1 MADFSFNPAA
11 ANKASQYYDGH
22 DYEVELSALPRTRAP
37 SYTPGNSAF
46 QDEDDISLIND
57 RKSSKSGLGAT
68 ERVVRVVSQTPTAAS
83 NRQKRRRLQGWRF
96 GVACSATMAS
106 SVLILNLILAIVA
119 AVKFG
124 SENGVGTA
132 FTGSCATVNSW
143 ATWLHIVINALS
155 SLLLSASN
163 YTMQCLCSPTRK
175 EIDKAHAKGDWM
187 DVGVASVR
195 NIWRVRW
202 TRGVLWWCLALSS
215 VPIHLLY
222 NSAIFKTLDA
232 NDFSV
237 ATVNSDFLNGEPFYP
252 FYPIPPTYSSGYQ
265 EDGTPKGYFN
275 IADVPALRKVQSFFA
290 QNYQNASA
298 IQNLTN
304 SDCIAAYGTSFI
316 SGHSHLLLVTS
327 QKGNG
332 SNHTVFSYEEIQTSS
347 GAGPNDDWIC
357 TDSEEA
363 QGTTN
368 CDISGARNN
377 AATWTMYGAPI
388 EYCLAQIA
396 PSHCKLQFSMQILI
410 TVILMNVCKS
420 ACMFLTLYRQKDATL
435 VTIGDA
441 LSSFLDRP
449 DPLTKDR
456 CLMAKVDVHN
466 GPLRWRA
473 SGVKNTPNTKP
484 LPVTYYAPLRR
495 RWFAG
500 ATVLRW
506 CITIGLC
513 TAALITAGT
522 LLGIGVGGTQTYLS
536 GQSVFSLG
544 FGAVDSRSL
553 IDVGLPQ
560 YGASGLLSSVLLA
573 NLPQAI
579 VSFLY
584 LTYNGLFT
592 SMLLCHE
599 YSKYAMDGRRKP
611 LRVTTPHGQQ
621 RTTYYLQLPYTYSL
635 PLLVTSGTLHWLISQ
650 SIFLARISIYN
661 DGVNSDQDDY
671 SEVGYSCTPILCV
684 VLLGTAMLV
693 FALGMGCRKFASS
706 MPVAGSCSVALAA
719 ACHPPKRDEDASF
732 LPVRWGEVADASG
745 EEDEVRHCSF
755 TSGEVQAMT
764 PGRLIDEASTSLFG
778 LRSDLGASAPAQR
791 DRLHTSSTSDAT
803 QVNTHTLCDIMA
815 KSTKDH
821 WSAEKYSSAADFVPK
836 LTTTVLSY
844 LNVQPGDHILDIGCG
859 DGQLTVQIAASASSG
874 KVLGLDASQSFIST
888 AQQKHNSQN
897 CEFELHDCTHLAQY
911 PDAVNGSWDKVFSN
925 AALHW
930 ILRNPDTRV
939 NVFRDAHKALK
950 SGGKLVF
957 EMGGKGNVA
966 EVQAAFTAALMHAGL
981 PIEAAREAKPW
992 FFPSVEWMSTTLS
1005 EVGFEVEKCELEYRP
1020 TKCSAENADGSG
1032 GLVGWLRLMGAQFLD
1047 AVGEGKR
1054 EAVLREVC
1062 EILETVVTREED
1074 GSKWLGYT
1082 RLRAVARKL

>member
-1 MADFSFNPAA
+1 MA
-11 ANKASQYYDGH
+11 
-22 DYEVELSALPRTRAP
+22 
-37 SYTPGNSAF
+37 
-46 QDEDDISLIND
+46 
-57 RKSSKSGLGAT
+57 
-68 ERVVRVVSQTPTAAS
+68 
-83 NRQKRRRLQGWRF
+83 
-96 GVACSATMAS
+96 
-106 SVLILNLILAIVA
+106 
-119 AVKFG
+119 
-124 SENGVGTA
+124 
-132 FTGSCATVNSW
+132 TG
-143 ATWLHIVINALS
+143 
-155 SLLLSASN
+155 
-163 YTMQCLCSPTRK
+163 
-175 EIDKAHAKGDWM
+175 
-187 DVGVASVR
+187 
-195 NIWRVRW
+195 
-202 TRGVLWWCLALSS
+202 
-215 VPIHLLY
+215 
-222 NSAIFKTLDA
+222 
-232 NDFSV
+232 
-237 ATVNSDFLNGEPFYP
+237 
-252 FYPIPPTYSSGYQ
+252 
-265 EDGTPKGYFN
+265 
-275 IADVPALRKVQSFFA
+275 
-290 QNYQNASA
+290 
-298 IQNLTN
+298 
-304 SDCIAAYGTSFI
+304 
-316 SGHSHLLLVTS
+316 
-327 QKGNG
+327 
-332 SNHTVFSYEEIQTSS
+332 
-347 GAGPNDDWIC
+347 
-357 TDSEEA
+357 
-363 QGTTN
+363 
-368 CDISGARNN
+368 
-377 AATWTMYGAPI
+377 
-388 EYCLAQIA
+388 
-396 PSHCKLQFSMQILI
+396 
-410 TVILMNVCKS
+410 
-420 ACMFLTLYRQKDATL
+420 
-435 VTIGDA
+435 
-441 LSSFLDRP
+441 
-449 DPLTKDR
+449 
-456 CLMAKVDVHN
+456 
-466 GPLRWRA
+466 
-473 SGVKNTPNTKP
+473 
-484 LPVTYYAPLRR
+484 
-495 RWFAG
+495 
-500 ATVLRW
+500 
-506 CITIGLC
+506 
-513 TAALITAGT
+513 
-522 LLGIGVGGTQTYLS
+522 
-536 GQSVFSLG
+536 
-544 FGAVDSRSL
+544 
-553 IDVGLPQ
+553 
-560 YGASGLLSSVLLA
+560 
-573 NLPQAI
+573 
-579 VSFLY
+579 
-584 LTYNGLFT
+584 
-592 SMLLCHE
+592 
-599 YSKYAMDGRRKP
+599 
-611 LRVTTPHGQQ
+611 
-621 RTTYYLQLPYTYSL
+621 TTYYLQLPYTYSL

>member
-1 MADFSFNPAA
+1 MA
-11 ANKASQYYDGH
+11 
-22 DYEVELSALPRTRAP
+22 T
-37 SYTPGNSAF
+37 
-46 QDEDDISLIND
+46 
-57 RKSSKSGLGAT
+57 
-68 ERVVRVVSQTPTAAS
+68 
-83 NRQKRRRLQGWRF
+83 
-96 GVACSATMAS
+96 
-106 SVLILNLILAIVA
+106 
-119 AVKFG
+119 
-124 SENGVGTA
+124 
-132 FTGSCATVNSW
+132 
-143 ATWLHIVINALS
+143 
-155 SLLLSASN
+155 
-163 YTMQCLCSPTRK
+163 
-175 EIDKAHAKGDWM
+175 
-187 DVGVASVR
+187 
-195 NIWRVRW
+195 
-202 TRGVLWWCLALSS
+202 
-215 VPIHLLY
+215 HL
-222 NSAIFKTLDA
+222 
-232 NDFSV
+232 V
-237 ATVNSDFLNGEPFYP
+237 
-252 FYPIPPTYSSGYQ
+252 
-265 EDGTPKGYFN
+265 
-275 IADVPALRKVQSFFA
+275 
-290 QNYQNASA
+290 
-298 IQNLTN
+298 
-304 SDCIAAYGTSFI
+304 
-316 SGHSHLLLVTS
+316 
-327 QKGNG
+327 
-332 SNHTVFSYEEIQTSS
+332 
-347 GAGPNDDWIC
+347 GPNDDWIC
-357 TDSEEA
+357 MDSEQA

-377 AATWTMYGAPI
+377 AATWTMLGAKI

-410 TVILMNVCKS
+410 TVILMNACKS

-599 YSKYAMDGRRKP
+599 YSKYAMDERRKP

-661 DGVNSDQDDY
+661 DGVNSDRDDF

-684 VLLGTAMLV
+684 ILLGTAMLV

-706 MPVAGSCSVALAA
+706 IPVAGSCSVALAA
-719 ACHPPKRDEDASF
+719 ACHPMKHDEDASF
-732 LPVRWGEVADASG
+732 LPVRWGEVVDASG

-764 PGRLIDEASTSLFG
+764 PGRLYAGSRQDIATASG
-778 LRSDLGASAPAQR
+778 LRQR
-791 DRLHTSSTSDAT
+791 HS
-803 QVNTHTLCDIMA
+803 
-815 KSTKDH
+815 
-821 WSAEKYSSAADFVPK
+821 
-836 LTTTVLSY
+836 
-844 LNVQPGDHILDIGCG
+844 
-859 DGQLTVQIAASASSG
+859 
-874 KVLGLDASQSFIST
+874 
-888 AQQKHNSQN
+888 
-897 CEFELHDCTHLAQY
+897 
-911 PDAVNGSWDKVFSN
+911 
-925 AALHW
+925 
-930 ILRNPDTRV
+930 
-939 NVFRDAHKALK
+939 
-950 SGGKLVF
+950 
-957 EMGGKGNVA
+957 
-966 EVQAAFTAALMHAGL
+966 
-981 PIEAAREAKPW
+981 
-992 FFPSVEWMSTTLS
+992 
-1005 EVGFEVEKCELEYRP
+1005 
-1020 TKCSAENADGSG
+1020 
-1032 GLVGWLRLMGAQFLD
+1032 
-1047 AVGEGKR
+1047 
-1054 EAVLREVC
+1054 
-1062 EILETVVTREED
+1062 
-1074 GSKWLGYT
+1074 
-1082 RLRAVARKL
+1082 